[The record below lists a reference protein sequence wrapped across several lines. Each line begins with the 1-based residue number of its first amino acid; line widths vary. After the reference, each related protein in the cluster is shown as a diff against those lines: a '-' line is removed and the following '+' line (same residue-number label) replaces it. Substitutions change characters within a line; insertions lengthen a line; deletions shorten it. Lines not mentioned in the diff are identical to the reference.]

1 MEKINLIRNS
11 NFQILN
17 SRNSMANNINNINMP
32 ENNRYEEEGDSFNI
46 LKSLNESL
54 NKDLSQSVFDL
65 VKCFICYGPVV
76 NPLSCPKCN
85 NFACSKCLEMYFG
98 NQRGKKCPIC
108 KQNIELKQLKKNEL
122 ISKVEDILNK
132 CDSEKNKIEELSA
145 LIEEKKN
152 LWENQANNINGILN
166 RIFKYQE
173 NLEEY
178 KKEYQLFFLNC
189 QKVIEKTFEDYLK
202 KTEDLVKSLLSFNKM
217 ANESVIICDKIS
229 KKNRKDN
236 YNEKN
241 IRDMINEIMNLE
253 RKHFNDKN
261 HEETEKFLNS
271 PIKIL
276 PLINQF
282 HIKDMRI
289 TKNDVIKFKKI
300 TKKGIHYKIGDF
312 LISYSFDIEDGY
324 KTICEFTFTINK
336 NMNACFF
343 VTQNKISQNGEQNVC
358 PMKLTK
364 KENNNFLYECFLPIE
379 EFDINDQN
387 YINIKT
393 DVLAFYIQ

>member
-1 MEKINLIRNS
+1 
-11 NFQILN
+11 
-17 SRNSMANNINNINMP
+17 MANNINNINMP

-145 LIEEKKN
+145 LIEEKKI

-271 PIKIL
+271 PI
-276 PLINQF
+276 LINQF

-343 VTQNKISQNGEQNVC
+343 VTQNKISQNGEQNVF

>member
-1 MEKINLIRNS
+1 MEKINLIRNN

-145 LIEEKKN
+145 LIEEKKI

-282 HIKDMRI
+282 YIKDMRI

-343 VTQNKISQNGEQNVC
+343 VTQNKISQNGEQNVF

-379 EFDINDQN
+379 EFDINEQN

>member
-1 MEKINLIRNS
+1 MNPIRNS

-17 SRNSMANNINNINMP
+17 SRNSMPNNRNRQ
-32 ENNRYEEEGDSFNI
+32 ENNRYEEEEEDSFI
-46 LKSLNESL
+46 LLKSLNESL

-65 VKCFICYGPVV
+65 VKCFICYNQVE

-85 NFACSKCLEMYFG
+85 NFACKKCLEMYFG

-108 KQNIELKQLKKNEL
+108 KQNIEIKSLKKNEL
-122 ISKVEDILNK
+122 ISKLEDILNK

-145 LIEEKKN
+145 LIEEKKS

-189 QKVIEKTFEDYLK
+189 QKVIDKTFEDYLK
-202 KTEDLVKSLLSFNKM
+202 KTEELVKSLLSFNKM

-229 KKNRKDN
+229 KKNRKDD

-312 LISYSFDIEDGY
+312 LISYSFDIEDDSSSIIDFIVPPSIFIP
-324 KTICEFTFTINK
+324 KTDHNINLFLKSQINK
-336 NMNACFF
+336 FENISLPKYE
-343 VTQNKISQNGEQNVC
+343 TEKKIG
-358 PMKLTK
+358 
-364 KENNNFLYECFLPIE
+364 
-379 EFDINDQN
+379 
-387 YINIKT
+387 
-393 DVLAFYIQ
+393 

>member
-1 MEKINLIRNS
+1 MDLVRNN

-189 QKVIEKTFEDYLK
+189 QKVI
-202 KTEDLVKSLLSFNKM
+202 
-217 ANESVIICDKIS
+217 
-229 KKNRKDN
+229 
-236 YNEKN
+236 
-241 IRDMINEIMNLE
+241 
-253 RKHFNDKN
+253 
-261 HEETEKFLNS
+261 
-271 PIKIL
+271 
-276 PLINQF
+276 
-282 HIKDMRI
+282 
-289 TKNDVIKFKKI
+289 
-300 TKKGIHYKIGDF
+300 
-312 LISYSFDIEDGY
+312 
-324 KTICEFTFTINK
+324 
-336 NMNACFF
+336 
-343 VTQNKISQNGEQNVC
+343 
-358 PMKLTK
+358 
-364 KENNNFLYECFLPIE
+364 
-379 EFDINDQN
+379 
-387 YINIKT
+387 
-393 DVLAFYIQ
+393 

>member
-1 MEKINLIRNS
+1 MDQLSKLDLDGFNPEMS
-11 NFQILN
+11 FQITLDN
-17 SRNSMANNINNINMP
+17 YKDKNDNNESPSIDLISNNIQT
-32 ENNRYEEEGDSFNI
+32 R
-46 LKSLNESL
+46 LKKDISESVMNL
-54 NKDLSQSVFDL
+54 TQ
-65 VKCFICYGPVV
+65 CFICLSISNY
-76 NPLSCPKCN
+76 PLSCPKCN
-85 NFACSKCLEMYFG
+85 NFACKKCLEMYFG

-108 KQNIELKQLKKNEL
+108 KQNIEIKSLKKNEL
-122 ISKVEDILNK
+122 ISKLEDILNK

-145 LIEEKKN
+145 LIEEKKS

-189 QKVIEKTFEDYLK
+189 QKVIDKTFEDYLK
-202 KTEDLVKSLLSFNKM
+202 KTEELVKSLLSFNKM

-229 KKNRKDN
+229 KKNRKDD

-289 TKNDVIKFKKI
+289 TKNDIIKFKKI

-312 LISYSFDIEDGY
+312 LISYSFNIEDGY
-324 KTICEFTFTINK
+324 KAICEFSFTINN

-343 VTQNKISQNGEQNVC
+343 VTQNKICQNGEQNVY

-364 KENNNFLYECFLPIE
+364 KENNNFVYECFLTLE
-379 EFDINDQN
+379 ELDINNQN
-387 YINIKT
+387 YFNIKT
-393 DVLAFYIQ
+393 DVLAFYI

>member
-1 MEKINLIRNS
+1 MEKINLIRNN

-32 ENNRYEEEGDSFNI
+32 ENNRYEEEEGDSFNI

-152 LWENQANNINGILN
+152 LWESQANNINGILN

-189 QKVIEKTFEDYLK
+189 QKVIDKTFEDYLK
-202 KTEDLVKSLLSFNKM
+202 KTEELVKSLLSFNKM

-229 KKNRKDN
+229 KKNRKDD

-289 TKNDVIKFKKI
+289 TKNDIIKFKKI

-312 LISYSFDIEDGY
+312 LISYSFNIEDGY
-324 KTICEFTFTINK
+324 CEFSFTINN

-343 VTQNKISQNGEQNVC
+343 VTQNKICQNGEQNVY

-364 KENNNFLYECFLPIE
+364 KENNNFVYECFLTLE
-379 EFDINDQN
+379 ELDINNQN
-387 YINIKT
+387 YFNIKT
-393 DVLAFYIQ
+393 DVLAFYI

>member
-1 MEKINLIRNS
+1 MNPIRNS

-17 SRNSMANNINNINMP
+17 SRNSMPNNRNRQ
-32 ENNRYEEEGDSFNI
+32 ENNRYEEEEEDSFI
-46 LKSLNESL
+46 LLKSLNESL

-65 VKCFICYGPVV
+65 VKCFICYNQVE

-85 NFACSKCLEMYFG
+85 NFACKKCLEMYFG

-108 KQNIELKQLKKNEL
+108 KQNIEIKSLKKNEL
-122 ISKVEDILNK
+122 ISKLEDILNK
-132 CDSEKNKIEELSA
+132 CESEKNKIEELSA
-145 LIEEKKN
+145 LIEEKKS

-189 QKVIEKTFEDYLK
+189 QKVIDKTFEDYLK
-202 KTEDLVKSLLSFNKM
+202 KTEELVKSLLSFNKM

-229 KKNRKDN
+229 KKNRKDD

-289 TKNDVIKFKKI
+289 TKNDIIKFKKI

-312 LISYSFDIEDGY
+312 LISYSFNIEDGY
-324 KTICEFTFTINK
+324 KAICEFSFTINN

-343 VTQNKISQNGEQNVC
+343 VTQNKICQNGEQNVY

-364 KENNNFLYECFLPIE
+364 KENNNFVYECFLTLE
-379 EFDINDQN
+379 ELDINNQN
-387 YINIKT
+387 YFNIKT
-393 DVLAFYIQ
+393 DVLAFYI